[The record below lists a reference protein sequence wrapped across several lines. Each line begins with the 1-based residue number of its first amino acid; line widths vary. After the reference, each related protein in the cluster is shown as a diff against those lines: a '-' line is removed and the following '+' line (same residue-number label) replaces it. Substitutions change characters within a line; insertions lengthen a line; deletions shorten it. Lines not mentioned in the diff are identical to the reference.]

1 MTAKTTLQAKTFAL
15 RLKRLADGYHL
26 SRLSFEEH
34 REANRAVWAEVE
46 KAGLDRQVAAL
57 VSAR

>member
-1 MTAKTTLQAKTFAL
+1 MPTETTLQAKTFAL
-15 RLKRLADGYHL
+15 RLKRLANGYHL
-26 SRLSFEEH
+26 SKLSFEQH

-46 KAGLDRQVAAL
+46 KAGLNRQVAAL